1 MNNLPTF
8 ETNESQ
14 KDLLE
19 AAKHLSASF
28 ATRAANYDQQAKF
41 PFENFDEIKKAGLL
55 DATIPEQYGGKGFGL
70 YDFILLQETIAQGDG
85 PTALCLGWHLGIMM
99 NVSTYLAWPE
109 ETFKKICTSIIQDKK
124 TINSAHSEAG
134 TGSPARGGLPE
145 TSAIKTDA
153 GEWVLNGRKTFTSM
167 APILD
172 YIIVSATIAGT
183 HEVGEFLLS
192 RNLKGLSI
200 RETWNSMSMR
210 ATRSDDLVLENV
222 KIDSEGLLYIKK
234 GTMEPKPQG
243 WLLHIPACYLGIA
256 IAARNEAVQFAESYQ
271 PNSLPHP
278 ISQVAKV
285 RERIGII
292 DIELTAARH
301 FIYSVAKKWDDSS
314 ATRNELVEELAAA
327 KYIAT
332 NTALSIVDEAMR
344 VVGAQSLH
352 SDHPLQRH
360 YRDVR
365 SGLHNPPA
373 DDLTVE
379 MMATRAFGTNKGK

>member
-1 MNNLPTF
+1 MNYLPTF
-8 ETNESQ
+8 ETNETQ

-28 ATRAANYDQQAKF
+28 ATRAENYDQQAMF

-55 DATIPEQYGGKGFGL
+55 DATIPESYGGKGFGL
-70 YDFILLQETIAQGDG
+70 YDFIVLQETIAQGDG

-99 NVSTYLAWPE
+99 NASTYLAWPE
-109 ETFKKICTSIIQDKK
+109 DTFKKICTSIIQDKK

-134 TGSPARGGLPE
+134 TGSPARGGLPG
-145 TSAIKTDA
+145 TSAKKTDA
-153 GEWVLNGRKTFTSM
+153 GEWVLNGRKTFTSL

-172 YIIVSATIAGT
+172 YFIVSATLEDTG
-183 HEVGEFLLS
+183 EVGEFLLS
-192 RNLKGLSI
+192 RKMKGLSI

-210 ATRSDDLVLENV
+210 ATRSDDLIMENV

-234 GTMEPKPQG
+234 GTREPKPQG

-278 ISQVAKV
+278 ISQVPKV
-285 RERIGII
+285 RERIGIM

-301 FIYSVAKKWDDSS
+301 FLYSVAKKWDDSP
-314 ATRNELVEELAAA
+314 ATRNELVEDLAAA

-332 NTALSIVDEAMR
+332 NTALSVVDEAMR

-352 SDHPLQRH
+352 SNHPLQRH

-365 SGLHNPPA
+365 AGLHNPPA

-379 MMATRAFGTNKGK
+379 MMAKRAFGTNKSK